1 MIVEPAWAAVDIAI
15 SRNKSEI
22 VRRRFFNIVEL
33 HRCAGFCTD
42 LEIEFCKLGHNNR
55 KPTILAKDTPY
66 PAVQGLGSGAR
77 RARKERM
84 KKMSAKPARRSIAI
98 VVPPNAQSLDVSG
111 PLDAFLEANRQS
123 SGRVHYDVRLVAID
137 AGRTIRAGGMSLIAD
152 SSIFDDSKAI
162 DTLLVAGTP
171 DFALAYSSGDFHT
184 WLRRRAPK
192 ARRYGSV
199 CTGAFFLGAAGLLD
213 GLNATTHW
221 QHAAELAERFPAAKV
236 VPDQIYVED
245 GSLCTGAGVTAGIDL
260 ALKLIEDDHGRDI
273 ALMVARRLVVFLK
286 RPGGQS
292 QFSAHLAAQI
302 ANEGRIQSVQHWI
315 LDHLPLDLTLASLAE
330 RAAMSVRNFSRVF
343 QDETGITPADFVEMA
358 RVDSA
363 RRLLEES
370 DTPLQRVAS
379 RCGFAS
385 PDTMRRAFV
394 RRIGTGPSDY
404 RERFRR

>member
-1 MIVEPAWAAVDIAI
+1 
-15 SRNKSEI
+15 
-22 VRRRFFNIVEL
+22 
-33 HRCAGFCTD
+33 
-42 LEIEFCKLGHNNR
+42 
-55 KPTILAKDTPY
+55 
-66 PAVQGLGSGAR
+66 
-77 RARKERM
+77 
-84 KKMSAKPARRSIAI
+84 MSAKPARRSIAI

-171 DFALAYSSGDFHT
+171 DFALAYSSGDFHA

-260 ALKLIEDDHGRDI
+260 ALKLIEDDHGRDL

-302 ANEGRIQSVQHWI
+302 ASETRIQSLQHWI
-315 LDHLPLDLTLASLAE
+315 LDNLGANLSITALAK
-330 RAAMSVRNFSRVF
+330 RAAMSVRNLTRVF
-343 QDETGITPADFVEMA
+343 LGETGVTPTDYVEAA
-358 RVDSA
+358 RLDAA
-363 RRLLEES
+363 RRLLE
-370 DTPLQRVAS
+370 DTDVPLQRVAS
-379 RCGFAS
+379 RCGFGNA
-385 PDTMRRAFV
+385 DTMRRTFL
-394 RRIGTGPSDY
+394 RRIGTGPHDY
-404 RERFRR
+404 RARFRS